1 MKILFWGDIMPGG
14 ILPYTKTDPLT
25 PKIKNCIREADLVV
39 GTLECAIG
47 DGLAYDSVKMKGRA
61 NIIYAPE
68 ESSSLLTRMRF
79 NVMSLANNHIFDLG
93 VEGLRSTIDFLNRH
107 KISFTGA
114 GENIEEA
121 LRPVIIDTD
130 GIRIAFIAGCTYDPS
145 QVAYVP
151 VATKEKYGIA
161 SLEGPEI
168 LLQIKKCKET
178 CDYVIILAHWGK
190 EYSKFP
196 LKSSK
201 KLSKDFVEAGADL
214 IIGSHTHMVQPKM
227 SIKGKQI
234 FFSLGNGLFPDF
246 LMTPPRPIWYPK
258 PTEISIGAFP
268 VTKEYPYPVEK
279 NILRKWP
286 ESSRTGMIV
295 ITSVS
300 KAHMDS
306 SERFIELSDEN
317 TISIV
322 DAFCLKSKLRA
333 IGLFLQTAIY
343 DEGLLIRKGRN
354 LLSRIKRKLIN

>member
-14 ILPYTKTDPLT
+14 ILPYTNTDPLS
-25 PKIKNCIREADLVV
+25 PNIKNCIGEADLVI

-47 DGLAYDSVKMKGRA
+47 DGLPYDPVKMKGRA
-61 NIIYAPE
+61 NIIYAPVC
-68 ESSSLLTRMRF
+68 SSDLLTRMRF
-79 NVMSLANNHIFDLG
+79 NIMSLANNHIFDLG
-93 VEGLRSTIDFLNRH
+93 MDGLRSTIDVLNRH
-107 KISFTGA
+107 QISHTGA

-121 LRPVIIDTD
+121 LRPVIIDKE

-151 VATKEKYGIA
+151 VATKDHYGIA
-161 SLEGPEI
+161 PLEGPEI
-168 LLQIKKCKET
+168 LHQIKKCKDT
-178 CDYVIILAHWGK
+178 CDFVIILAHWGK
-190 EYSKFP
+190 EYSTFP
-196 LKSSK
+196 LKSTK
-201 KLSKDFVEAGADL
+201 RLSEDLIEAGADL
-214 IIGSHTHMVQPKM
+214 IIGTHTHMVQPKAF
-227 SIKGKQI
+227 IKRKQV

-258 PTEISIGAFP
+258 STEISIGAFP
-268 VTKEYPYPVEK
+268 VTKEYPYPVEET
-279 NILRKWP
+279 ILRKWP
-286 ESSRTGMIV
+286 KSSRTGMIV
-295 ITSVS
+295 ITSVY
-300 KAHMDS
+300 KEHMVS

-322 DAFCLKSKLRA
+322 DAFCLKSKLRV